1 MTREEAIQILSTRDA
16 HGVLCGYTSGVT
28 EAYDMAIEA
37 LSQPIVCK
45 DYRIDDDHIYCSPKM
60 ADRVVEALT
69 NEWTPITVSEPNTS
83 DHVLVTYKWCDDD
96 YETSELDYWVTKH
109 EAENG
114 NEKCK
119 RLIDHV
125 IAWRRMPDPYKEG
138 E

>member
-1 MTREEAIQILSTRDA
+1 MTREEAIHRLKNTAWLGTNKDREE
-16 HGVLCGYTSGVT
+16 T
-28 EAYDMAIEA
+28 EQAVDMAI
-37 LSQPIVCK
+37 
-45 DYRIDDDHIYCSPKM
+45 
-60 ADRVVEALT
+60 EALT

-125 IAWRRMPDPYKEG
+125 IAWRRMPGPYKEG